1 MAKVGS
7 LQQGYVGK
15 LNGQCYFKGADGKT
29 IVRNI
34 VSPKNP
40 KTLSQRVQRVITK
53 TVGDNYK
60 VMKAICDHS
69 FEGCTLGFQCANKFR
84 SLNAS
89 HMRDRAAYLQE
100 MGQSLYSYY
109 QFSKIGNTKFTP
121 AAVYVSEGTL
131 NQVYASIAANLGQV
145 AVADNTYQAVIE
157 ALGARRGDQMTFVTV
172 EKDAND
178 NCKFHFSRII
188 LDPRNENGA
197 AELTE
202 AFLAEGQINCPNSR
216 NAGSFTTLSIAD
228 GHLKFALAGGPVV
241 AAGIIM
247 SRRNGDK
254 WFRSTCQLA
263 LSEDGL
269 GNYKMSLMDAAEGS
283 NQATPIDVESE
294 LYLNNAGNGGGQGT
308 SDVQPGG
315 EVVPDV
321 PGAAL
326 GNIALIN
333 GAQQSIA
340 GGSINV
346 TGSLGSVAL
355 TGSNLNQATFS
366 YTKNGAAGS
375 VTPTV
380 AENGG
385 QALWSNL
392 QGVANDVF
400 VFSMNGSPV
409 LAVNVQANGGG
420 GSDPN

>member
-29 IVRNI
+29 VVRNI
-34 VSPKNP
+34 VTPKNP

-100 MGQSLYSYY
+100 MGLSLYSYY

-121 AAVYVSEGTL
+121 AAVYVSEGSL
-131 NQVYASIAANLGQV
+131 NQVYATIAANLGQV
-145 AVADNTYQAVIE
+145 AVAANTYMAVIE
-157 ALGARRGDQMTFVTV
+157 ALGARRGDQMTFVTI

-178 NCKFHFSRII
+178 NFKFHFSRII

-202 AFLAEGQINCPNSR
+202 AFLANGQINCPNSR
-216 NAGSFTTLSIAD
+216 NAGSFTTLTID
-228 GHLKFALAGGPVV
+228 NGQLKFALAGGPVV

-269 GNYKMSLMDAAEGS
+269 GNYKMSLMDAAEES
-283 NQATPIDVESE
+283 NQATEIDVESE
-294 LYLNNAGNGGGQGT
+294 LYLNNAGNGGGQG
-308 SDVQPGG
+308 SS
-315 EVVPDV
+315 EVVPEA

-326 GNIALIN
+326 GNTAIIN
-333 GAQQSIA
+333 GAQQSRS

-346 TGSLGSVAL
+346 TGSLNSVAL
-355 TGSNLNQATFS
+355 TGSELNQATFS

-385 QALWSNL
+385 QVAWSNL
-392 QGVANDVF
+392 QGVENDVF
-400 VFSMNGSPV
+400 VFKMDGTTV
-409 LAVNVQANGGG
+409 LQVNVQPNGG
-420 GSDPN
+420 GSDGN

>member
-29 IVRNI
+29 VVRNI
-34 VSPKNP
+34 VTPKNP

-109 QFSKIGNTKFTP
+109 QFSKIGNSKFTP
-121 AAVYVSEGTL
+121 AAVYVSEGSL
-131 NQVYASIAANLGQV
+131 NQVYATIAANLGQV
-145 AVADNTYQAVIE
+145 AVADNTYKAVIE

-178 NCKFHFSRII
+178 NFKFHFSRII

-202 AFLAEGQINCPNSR
+202 AFLAEGQINCPNAR

-228 GHLKFALAGGPVV
+228 GQLKFALAGGPVV

-269 GNYKMSLMDAAEGS
+269 GNYKMSLMDAAEES
-283 NQATPIDVESE
+283 NQATQIDVESE
-294 LYLNNAGNGGGQGT
+294 LYLNNAGTGGGQG
-308 SDVQPGG
+308 SS
-315 EVVPDV
+315 EVVPEA
-321 PGAAL
+321 PGAVL
-326 GNIALIN
+326 GNTAIIN
-333 GAQQSIA
+333 GAQQSRS

-346 TGSLGSVAL
+346 TGSLNSVAL
-355 TGSNLNQATFS
+355 TGSELNQATFT

-385 QALWSNL
+385 QVAWSNL
-392 QGVANDVF
+392 QGVTNDVF
-400 VFSMNGSPV
+400 VFKMDGTTV
-409 LAVNVQANGGG
+409 LQVNVQANGGG
-420 GSDPN
+420 SDGN